1 MPIEIEV
8 GSLLLRAGLQGP
20 DTFLIH
26 TTSYSAQWDVVVG
39 QDGFA
44 LERTLRAAGWHLMY
58 LAGAVSAIAF
68 GRSEGKNARLAV
80 DRVLAQIRKLAF
92 NAAEVVE
99 ISTRHFLGIPYLS
112 VSANARH
119 LQQGNTLQDR
129 VVRRQ
134 AQHDLDWARD

>member
-1 MPIEIEV
+1 MPIDIEA

-20 DTFLIH
+20 DTFLIS

-39 QDGFA
+39 QDGFG
-44 LERTLRAAGWHLMY
+44 LERALRAAGWHLMC
-58 LAGAVSAIAF
+58 LAGTVSAIAF

-80 DRVLAQIRKLAF
+80 DRVLAQIRKLDF

-99 ISTRHFLGIPYLS
+99 ISTKHFLGIPYLS

-119 LQQGNTLQDR
+119 LQQSNTLQDR

>member
-44 LERTLRAAGWHLMY
+44 LERALGAAGWHLMY
-58 LAGAVSAIAF
+58 LAGAVHAIAF
-68 GRSEGKNARLAV
+68 GRREGKNARLAV
-80 DRVLAQIRKLAF
+80 DRVLAKIRKQDF
-92 NAAEVVE
+92 NAAEVDE
-99 ISTRHFLGIPYLS
+99 ISTKHFLGIPYVS

-119 LQQGNTLQDR
+119 LQQGNALQDQI
-129 VVRRQ
+129 VRRQ
-134 AQHDLDWARD
+134 AQHDLEWARD